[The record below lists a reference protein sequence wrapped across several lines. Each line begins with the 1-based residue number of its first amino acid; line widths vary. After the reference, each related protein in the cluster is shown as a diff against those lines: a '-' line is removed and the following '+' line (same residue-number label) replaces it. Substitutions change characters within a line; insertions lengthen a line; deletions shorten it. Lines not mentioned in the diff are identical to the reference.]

1 MKFRGHGT
9 IYLDG
14 VKSVDFSK
22 GDFETEDE
30 TIIKLCIDNEW
41 IEVIY
46 DKDESKSTKKK

>member
-9 IYLDG
+9 IFLDG
-14 VKSVDFSK
+14 VLSVDFSK

-30 TIIKLCIDNEW
+30 KMIKLFIDNEW

-46 DKDESKSTKKK
+46 EKEEVKSTKKK